1 MDGNF
6 PKTSRIIIIC
16 YLFHQL
22 HPLPCSR
29 FPTDY
34 MGDSFHCSVF
44 LALGTPRN
52 VQCRQFT
59 LCPLSPVQ
67 MSLKSPWNA
76 RQKETIPTRV
86 SCLAE
91 LMTIVHKSKFQI
103 RLIMIKLTR
112 HECLE
117 NNKIR

>member
-29 FPTDY
+29 SPTDY

-67 MSLKSPWNA
+67 MSLVPLECSRGRDN
-76 RQKETIPTRV
+76 
-86 SCLAE
+86 S
-91 LMTIVHKSKFQI
+91 
-103 RLIMIKLTR
+103 
-112 HECLE
+112 HEGFLVLR
-117 NNKIR
+117 N